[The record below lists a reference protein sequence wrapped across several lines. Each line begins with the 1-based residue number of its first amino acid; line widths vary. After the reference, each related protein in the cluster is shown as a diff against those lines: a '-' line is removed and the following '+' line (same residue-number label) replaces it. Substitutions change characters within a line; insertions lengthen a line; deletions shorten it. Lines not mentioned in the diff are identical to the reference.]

1 MAACG
6 LHTGNGRQG
15 GIMTRQRLQEPPDD
29 AVIALHVDPDQ
40 RPPFLVDGLSV
51 GGVDAF
57 SEQRRRIR
65 EKNSGPDPVGPER
78 NERKMA
84 IAAGLP
90 AARPVSAADGARALQ
105 STPETRIQQT
115 TTGIRWEVISPAEF
129 DQMPAYGGQDLAPI
143 LEALARG
150 EADRLTVQDSGR
162 SAMTSRLRKYAR
174 GRGMELQIRRGLG
187 CVCAKVV
194 QA

>member
-1 MAACG
+1 
-6 LHTGNGRQG
+6 
-15 GIMTRQRLQEPPDD
+15 
-29 AVIALHVDPDQ
+29 
-40 RPPFLVDGLSV
+40 
-51 GGVDAF
+51 
-57 SEQRRRIR
+57 
-65 EKNSGPDPVGPER
+65 
-78 NERKMA
+78 
-84 IAAGLP
+84 
-90 AARPVSAADGARALQ
+90 
-105 STPETRIQQT
+105 
-115 TTGIRWEVISPAEF
+115 VISPAEF

>member
-1 MAACG
+1 
-6 LHTGNGRQG
+6 
-15 GIMTRQRLQEPPDD
+15 MTRQRLQEAPDD

-40 RPPFLVDGLSV
+40 RSAIAVDGLV
-51 GGVDAF
+51 INGADAF
-57 SEQRRRIR
+57 AEQRRRIR
-65 EKNSGPDPVGPER
+65 EKNSGPDPIGPER
-78 NERKMA
+78 SERTMA

-90 AARPVSAADGARALQ
+90 AARPVSAADGARETP
-105 STPETRIQQT
+105 STPRPVAQQT

-129 DQMPAYGGQDLAPI
+129 DRMPAYGGQDLAPI
-143 LEALARG
+143 LDALARG
-150 EADRLTVQDSGR
+150 EAVRLTVQDSGR

>member
-1 MAACG
+1 
-6 LHTGNGRQG
+6 
-15 GIMTRQRLQEPPDD
+15 MTRQRLQEPSDD

-105 STPETRIQQT
+105 STLGGDQPRGVRPDAGLWRSGPRADPGGTGTR
-115 TTGIRWEVISPAEF
+115 
-129 DQMPAYGGQDLAPI
+129 
-143 LEALARG
+143 
-150 EADRLTVQDSGR
+150 
-162 SAMTSRLRKYAR
+162 
-174 GRGMELQIRRGLG
+174 
-187 CVCAKVV
+187 
-194 QA
+194 

>member
-1 MAACG
+1 
-6 LHTGNGRQG
+6 
-15 GIMTRQRLQEPPDD
+15 MTRQRLQEAPDD

-40 RPPFLVDGLSV
+40 RSAIAVDGLV
-51 GGVDAF
+51 INGADAF
-57 SEQRRRIR
+57 AEQRRRIR

-78 NERKMA
+78 NERTMA

-143 LEALARG
+143 LDALARG
-150 EADRLTVQDSGR
+150 EAVRLAVQDSGR

-174 GRGMELQIRRGLG
+174 GRGMELQIRRGTG
-187 CVCAKVV
+187 CVCAKAV